1 MATGRRNE
9 GRVRPFQTLHMLGV
23 VGDLTD
29 GQLLERFAAG
39 PGEAS
44 ELAFAVLVERHGAM
58 VRRACFAVLRNE
70 HEAEDA
76 SQAAFLVLARKAG
89 TLRVRGSIGPWL
101 HRVAWQTASGVRAA
115 AARRRRHE
123 FRLAGR
129 DSDPVIEP
137 AVSADLD
144 RDAAIHEELARL
156 PEKYRAAV
164 VLCDLE
170 GRTQSEAARIL
181 GWPVG
186 TVKSRQARG
195 RRMIRDRLARRGV
208 GLAVAAA
215 AVDSMGRAAASALPT
230 SIGLATGL
238 GASPHV
244 LSLAQGVLRTMFW
257 IKIRSL
263 AAVVLIGLAAGGAG
277 SYVRGSQEA
286 AAVGEG
292 QAKTT
297 PRPDPP
303 RQTEPAPKDLIAQSF
318 AVRKAEARYEIA
330 RQNRILAEIDLEEF
344 GVVKEK
350 DGLATFDKNK
360 AAIEGE
366 IKLAE
371 AGLAQAKDKAELA
384 KRLFDKQYISQ
395 GERLSADLKV
405 QVAQFTLE
413 QAISK
418 REVLVKFTIPK
429 AESLRSKLAKARDEE
444 TVRRSEWDREKA
456 KKAELERSDEEDV
469 KQPKGDLEKTD
480 KPELERNGRQPE

>member
-1 MATGRRNE
+1 
-9 GRVRPFQTLHMLGV
+9 

-39 PGEAS
+39 AGEAS

-58 VRRACFAVLRNE
+58 VRRACLAVLRNE

-76 SQAAFLVLARKAG
+76 SQAAFLVLARKAR
-89 TLRVRGSIGPWL
+89 TLRARGSLGPWL
-101 HRVAWQTASGVRAA
+101 HRVAWRTASGLRASA
-115 AARRRRHE
+115 VRRRRHE
-123 FRLAGR
+123 LRLAGR
-129 DSDPVIEP
+129 DADPVVEP
-137 AVSADLD
+137 VVSADLD

-170 GRTQSEAARIL
+170 GRTHSEAARSL
-181 GWPVG
+181 DWPVG

-215 AVDSMGRAAASALPT
+215 AVDSIGRAAILPT
-230 SIGLATGL
+230 SSSLATGL
-238 GASPHV
+238 GASPRV
-244 LSLAQGVLRTMFW
+244 ISLAQGVLRTMFW

-263 AAVVLIGLAAGGAG
+263 AAAVVLVGLAAGGVG

-286 AAVGEG
+286 AKAGDG

-297 PRPDPP
+297 TTPEPS
-303 RQTEPAPKDLIAQSF
+303 RQTPPAPKELIAQRF

-344 GVVKEK
+344 GITQEK
-350 DGLATFDKNK
+350 HGFDNFDKNK
-360 AAIEGE
+360 VAIEGE

-371 AGLAQAKDKAELA
+371 SDLAQAKDEAELA
-384 KRLFDKQYISQ
+384 KRLFEKKYISRQ
-395 GERLSADLKV
+395 ERLSADLKV
-405 QVAQFTLE
+405 QIAQFTLE
-413 QAISK
+413 QAVSK
-418 REVLVKFTIPK
+418 RAVLEKFTIPK

-444 TVRRSEWDREKA
+444 NARRSEWDREKA
-456 KKAELERSDEEDV
+456 RKGEMERSDR
-469 KQPKGDLEKTD
+469 
-480 KPELERNGRQPE
+480 KPG